1 MILLESCV
9 EACCQHL
16 GYVEREH
23 GSRSEVL
30 QTICV
35 EADFPDSHIFLL
47 PGTEKSYTAWSRQR
61 LEELVKDIPVETDSE
76 EAHATVTKLKRM
88 EGDVHLTSRKGK
100 KHGALYDITLVME
113 WVGQVPKVEADG
125 VEDVKGEVRIAEI
138 INGHD
143 EEDYEFEV
151 TVEGSGQG
159 HDRLRSKVKAAKPR
173 LLQIVD
179 EFLAELNRQC

>member
-1 MILLESCV
+1 M
-9 EACCQHL
+9 
-16 GYVEREH
+16 
-23 GSRSEVL
+23 
-30 QTICV
+30 
-35 EADFPDSHIFLL
+35 
-47 PGTEKSYTAWSRQR
+47 
-61 LEELVKDIPVETDSE
+61 
-76 EAHATVTKLKRM
+76 
-88 EGDVHLTSRKGK
+88 HLTSRKGK

-113 WVGQVPKVEADG
+113 WVGQVPKVEAEG
-125 VEDVKGEVRIAEI
+125 VEDVKGEVRIADI